1 MLHEEIISN
10 VLLYINLKTKWYSYT
25 NNYIMI
31 VLIAMD
37 EHIKWR
43 ERERKFLLSDLCGK
57 IAIQPIAGS
66 LLPSFQDYQQ
76 YMVHCHWYKIWLSNA
91 S

>member
-10 VLLYINLKTKWYSYT
+10 VLLYINHKTKWYSYT
-25 NNYIMI
+25 NNYIII

-43 ERERKFLLSDLCGK
+43 EREFLLSDLCGK
-57 IAIQPIAGS
+57 IAIQAIAGS

-76 YMVHCHWYKIWLSNA
+76 YMAHCHWYKIWLSNA